1 MKGKTSHDPHTAYYL
16 DQAGSGISKFRG
28 LRVQRGGGLG
38 GFFSS
43 LIRGAVPLIKAG
55 LGIAAPHAIKMG
67 RNVVGD
73 VLSGQHLGRAVKS
86 RGLATGKAV
95 GLDVFKKVL
104 GNGMKTGHKR
114 KKRTTPPTTLRTTAV
129 KKRRIVQRPDAF

>member
-43 LIRGAVPLIKAG
+43 LIRGANHIPALIEGASDDILRTLHDYTQTKIS
-55 LGIAAPHAIKMG
+55 LQPYPK
-67 RNVVGD
+67 N
-73 VLSGQHLGRAVKS
+73 LKGRA
-86 RGLATGKAV
+86 RLY
-95 GLDVFKKVL
+95 
-104 GNGMKTGHKR
+104 
-114 KKRTTPPTTLRTTAV
+114 
-129 KKRRIVQRPDAF
+129 